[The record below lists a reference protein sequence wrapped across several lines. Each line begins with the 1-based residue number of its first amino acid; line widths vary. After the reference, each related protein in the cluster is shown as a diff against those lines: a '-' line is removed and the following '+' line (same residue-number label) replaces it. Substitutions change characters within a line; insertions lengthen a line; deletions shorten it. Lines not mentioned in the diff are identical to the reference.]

1 VGAYIHRP
9 AFELY
14 DMRSDPDETTN
25 LATDPAHAETLA
37 RYKERLRARQRELG
51 DRWET
56 KWEYE

>member
-1 VGAYIHRP
+1 
-9 AFELY
+9 
-14 DMRSDPDETTN
+14 MRSDPDETTN

-37 RYKERLRARQRELG
+37 RYKERLRVRQRELG